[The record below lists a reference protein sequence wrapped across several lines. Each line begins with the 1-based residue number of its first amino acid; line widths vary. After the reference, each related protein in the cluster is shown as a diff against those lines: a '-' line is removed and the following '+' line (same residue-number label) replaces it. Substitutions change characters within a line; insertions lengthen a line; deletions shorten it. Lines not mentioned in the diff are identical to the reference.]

1 MERLGQLAWNTQ
13 SCKSATRAA
22 ALCGGQEIR
31 SRLEIEGL
39 PRMGALQDRETS
51 REEAPSTFHTFRSVR
66 PLQEQRLGELAGL
79 VWNCL
84 VLSTVLGACAIEPF
98 RHSPSGTNIDKRCA
112 TTRGSD
118 RVLSITAP
126 GDRCESCQACRN
138 RSTNCFRET
147 SSLAIACSGV

>member
-51 REEAPSTFHTFRSVR
+51 REEAPSTFHTLRSVR
-66 PLQEQRLGELAGL
+66 PLQKQRLGELAGL

-84 VLSTVLGACAIEPF
+84 GTTL
-98 RHSPSGTNIDKRCA
+98 HSIRTLLYVKDRTPVA
-112 TTRGSD
+112 RGYYWP
-118 RVLSITAP
+118 LKIAQTELP
-126 GDRCESCQACRN
+126 GSQAES
-138 RSTNCFRET
+138 
-147 SSLAIACSGV
+147 LP